1 MANENR
7 DILFNSDIFTIY
19 LKAEADSIYE
29 RIKNDFNRPLLLV
42 DNPKNEIEKILLE
55 REKYYNLANLKI
67 NTDNKSVDDIKKEIL
82 DVLWKKL

>member
-1 MANENR
+1 MKE
-7 DILFNSDIFTIY
+7 
-19 LKAEADSIYE
+19 LKTTLIVRYCWL
-29 RIKNDFNRPLLLV
+29 IIQ
-42 DNPKNEIEKILLE
+42 KNEIEKILLE